1 MNVLVVYCHPS
12 KESFTYRI
20 FESFLKGLSTANHSV
35 VVSDLYKMNFQT
47 DMSLEEYNREGF
59 ARLEMPLADD
69 VKVEQQKIQQA
80 DSIAFIYPVWWS
92 DCPAKLKGWFDRV
105 YSVGFAYGYD
115 AQGKKQIKMKKQK
128 LGLVICTAGHP
139 NEYLRQTG
147 MAESMRKVMIEDRLG
162 SRFENKQMHIFGGTI
177 NINDV
182 MAQHINRAFEI
193 GASIDAF
200 SIGRD

>member
-35 VVSDLYKMNFQT
+35 VVSDLYSMNFQT

-59 ARLEMPLADD
+59 ACIEKPLSDD
-69 VKVEQQKIQQA
+69 VCIEQQKIQQA
-80 DSIAFIYPVWWS
+80 DSIVFIYPVWWS

-115 AQGKKQIKMKKQK
+115 AQGHKQIKMKRQK
-128 LGLVICTAGHP
+128 LGLVLCTAGHS
-139 NEYLRQTG
+139 NEFLLQTG
-147 MAESMRKVMIEDRLG
+147 IAESMRKVMIDDRLG
-162 SRFENKQMHIFGGTI
+162 PRFESKQMHLFGGTI
-177 NINDV
+177 NVNEV
-182 MAQHINRAFEI
+182 MDQHIHKAYEI
-193 GASIDAF
+193 GANLDGLINGID
-200 SIGRD
+200 